1 MRLPSPTLIGVGE
14 NDLVEDDDE
23 LFQTEEDD
31 EFDDKGMPTAEH
43 QRAWMDKY
51 KENGVIDG
59 SKKRQRTE

>member
-31 EFDDKGMPTAEH
+31 EFDDKGMQTAEH
-43 QRAWMDKY
+43 QRAWMDEY

-59 SKKRQRTE
+59 SKKRQ